1 MKDAIKY
8 LGWIVLATLTLAIA
22 RQLSEQ
28 RTIYLLP
35 DSFGNLFSTKGW
47 DHGTLPWSS
56 EGFTSEDSVKG
67 RVDSSADVI
76 PADASLED
84 PRQPY
89 ALLNGVLPEKMDKG
103 TLTAKTCYE
112 KDFLAQSNKVGN
124 YIQRTNNFPHAAPDS
139 CSAPLTELVNSFYL
153 NP

>member
-1 MKDAIKY
+1 MKDAVKY
-8 LGWIVLATLTLAIA
+8 LGWAVLATLALAIA

-35 DSFGNLFSTKGW
+35 DSFGKIFSRKGW
-47 DHGTLPWSS
+47 DGGAL
-56 EGFTSEDSVKG
+56 EGFTSEGSVKG
-67 RVDSSADVI
+67 RVDKTGDVI
-76 PADASLED
+76 PADASLEN

-112 KDFLAQSNKVGN
+112 KDFIEQSNKVGN

>member
-1 MKDAIKY
+1 MKDAVKY
-8 LGWIVLATLTLAIA
+8 LGWAVLATLSLAIA

-35 DSFGNLFSTKGW
+35 DSFGKIFSRKGW
-47 DHGTLPWSS
+47 DGGAL
-56 EGFTSEDSVKG
+56 EGFTGADSVKG
-67 RVDSSADVI
+67 RVDITGVNL
-76 PADASLED
+76 PADASLEN

-103 TLTAKTCYE
+103 TLTAKTCYD
-112 KDFLAQSNKVGN
+112 KDFIEQSNKVGN
-124 YIQRTNNFPHAAPDS
+124 YIQRTNNFRHAAPDN
-139 CSAPLTELVNSFYL
+139 CSAPFTELVNSFYL

>member
-1 MKDAIKY
+1 MEKAIKY
-8 LGWIVLATLTLAIA
+8 LGWLVLLTLALAIA

-35 DSFGNLFSTKGW
+35 DSFGRIFSRKGW
-47 DHGTLPWSS
+47 DGGV
-56 EGFTSEDSVKG
+56 EGFTGGDGVAGVPDTTSVT
-67 RVDSSADVI
+67 I
-76 PADASLED
+76 PAEAALEN

-89 ALLNGVLPEKMDKG
+89 ALLNGVLPEKTSKG
-103 TLTAKTCYE
+103 QLTAKTCYE

-139 CSAPLTELVNSFYL
+139 CSTPLTELVDSFYL